1 MGATDDDY
9 TTHSSQNYLMLALIV
24 AFQVSGEEQ
33 YLQEI
38 DVLLGFLRTVF
49 SSGTRF
55 FTIGWM
61 VEQQRNPTPIFIVWG
76 AMCRR
81 SSSSTNWLFSKICTV
96 FVQFAQNTGFG
107 SHEPIDFRNFSK
119 NT

>member
-1 MGATDDDY
+1 
-9 TTHSSQNYLMLALIV
+9 MLALIV

-38 DVLLGFLRTVF
+38 DILLGFLENRLL
-49 SSGTRF
+49 
-55 FTIGWM
+55 IGDQILHHWM
-61 VEQQRNPTPIFIVWG
+61 DGRAAAEPDPIFIVWG

-96 FVQFAQNTGFG
+96 FVQFV
-107 SHEPIDFRNFSK
+107 SK
-119 NT
+119 YRI